1 MPDLLTHLAAARVPA
16 AFLRDRRRQALVIAG
31 TFLPDLGSK
40 GLYFV
45 AQAPERF
52 AAPTHS
58 LVGLLLL
65 CYLAALFLDAPLRRA
80 GFACLYGGA
89 LVHLFLDLLKEH
101 IGIGAIHPFLPFH
114 PGAFELGWIPTE
126 DVVLLLPLDVGV
138 LLLAW
143 IFERRRRRA

>member
-1 MPDLLTHLAAARVPA
+1 MPDLFTHLAAARVPA
-16 AFLRDRRRQALVIAG
+16 AFLRDRRHQALVLAG
-31 TFLPDLGSK
+31 TFLPDIGSK
-40 GLYFV
+40 GLMLV
-45 AQAPERF
+45 AQAQERF
-52 AAPTHS
+52 AAATHS

-89 LVHLFLDLLKEH
+89 LLHVFLDLLKENL
-101 IGIGAIHPFLPFH
+101 GLGSVRLFLPFDVRLL
-114 PGAFELGWIPTE
+114 ELGWIPTE

-143 IFERRRRRA
+143 ILERRLRRA

>member
-16 AFLRDRRRQALVIAG
+16 AFLRDRRHQALLIAG
-31 TFLPDLGSK
+31 TFLPDIGTK

-52 AAPTHS
+52 AAPAHS

-65 CYLAALFLDAPLRRA
+65 CYLAALFLDVPLRRA

-89 LVHLFLDLLKEH
+89 LLHLFLDLLKENL
-101 IGIGAIHPFLPFH
+101 GMGSLRPFLPFW
-114 PGAFELGWIPTE
+114 PGAVELGWIPTE
-126 DVVLLLPLDVGV
+126 DVVYFLPFDVGV

-143 IFERRRRRA
+143 LLERRLRRA